1 MFLLIIFLIFG
12 GVWPIDRNHHVSLM
26 IDLWLKVTIWS
37 TVTSACARR
46 ASPVRTAT
54 WTSTS
59 ASRRR
64 ARTTPPAS
72 TPSPPSLASARP
84 GSPATGATSTSTS
97 ARSSSP
103 LLYVLGGW
111 GEGVEGGR
119 EARNLHLIWGL
130 HFNRFRMK
138 QESVVGLRSSW
149 TGFYWIKTDWIGLR
163 FSFSF
168 SFDLIGLKWIGLGW
182 IEIFIRFYWIK
193 TGWIGSKFSF
203 SFCFIGLKWIRLDR
217 KCLFSFD
224 FIGLRRAGL
233 EWIELDSVSFNY

>member
-1 MFLLIIFLIFG
+1 MPEQRHLHRRHRRLHLHLPARVHRRPVPHQHRRVPGPHRPFCMCWVG
-12 GVWPIDRNHHVSLM
+12 GG
-26 IDLWLKVTIWS
+26 K
-37 TVTSACARR
+37 
-46 ASPVRTAT
+46 
-54 WTSTS
+54 
-59 ASRRR
+59 
-64 ARTTPPAS
+64 
-72 TPSPPSLASARP
+72 
-84 GSPATGATSTSTS
+84 
-97 ARSSSP
+97 
-103 LLYVLGGW
+103 GW
-111 GEGVEGGR
+111 REGGR